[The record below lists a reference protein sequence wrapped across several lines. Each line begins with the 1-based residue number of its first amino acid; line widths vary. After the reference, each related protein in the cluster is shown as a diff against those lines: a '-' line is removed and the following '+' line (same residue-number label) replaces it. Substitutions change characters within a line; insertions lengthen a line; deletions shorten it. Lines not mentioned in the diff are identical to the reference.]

1 MIKNFFLVT
10 IRNIFRN
17 KAFSIINILG
27 LSLGMACSI
36 LIFLWV
42 HDEQRV
48 DKFLTGNK
56 AVYGVYERVFS
67 EGKVE
72 AGHNTP
78 GLLATELK
86 RNIPEIKYA
95 SGFWSAE
102 EILFS
107 AGNKNINEKGCY
119 TDSDF
124 FKIFNYHLLQG
135 TKATA
140 LTGPDDIALS
150 KKMAVAFF
158 GSPEK
163 AIGKTIRFNNLIDF
177 RVSAVFD
184 DQPSYAS
191 EKFDYAL
198 NWQYLLKSVT
208 WLKDWINRSPATYI
222 ELKNG
227 ADPIKTE
234 AKIKDFIKPYL
245 GSYAGGYHLE
255 LGLQRFDQMYLNAT
269 FKNGLPAGG
278 RIEYVRL
285 FSIIAIFI
293 LLIACI
299 NFMNLATARSVKRS
313 KEVGIRKAIGAIRGW
328 LILQFI
334 GEAVLLAFFAL
345 IAAISLVA
353 LILPVFNQIT
363 AKQIVL
369 PFSSVKFWLCSSGL
383 LLLTGIVAGSYPALF
398 LSSLNPVKVLKGSL
412 KFSPGALFFRKGL
425 VVFQFVLSII
435 FIVSTIV
442 IAQQIKYVQAKSLG
456 FDKEN
461 LVYIPIE
468 RDLGRK
474 FSVFKQQL
482 SSLPG
487 IRTVTYSNQIP
498 TQTGAHVYNLDWEG
512 KNPATKVVAI
522 HNGVGYDYLKTM
534 NLKLLMGRDFSRDF
548 PSDSTAY
555 IINETALK
563 MTGYK
568 NLIGK
573 RLTFFEHRGKIIG
586 VLKDFNFQSLH
597 NPIQPLVIAFTGE
610 NISWDG
616 GYTIVRT
623 EAGKTKAAIASMGS
637 VFKEMEPEFPFRYF
651 FADEEYQKLYNN
663 EQAISKL
670 SDSFSFLAIFL
681 SCLGLLGLAMFT
693 AEQRAKEIGVRKIIG
708 ANVSDIVLMLSSD
721 IVRLVIIASVIATP
735 VSWLVLNK
743 WLQGFAFR
751 IQISWWTFIVAG
763 VLTLLIA
770 MLTISYQAI
779 KAAFINPIKS
789 LRSE

>member
-1 MIKNFFLVT
+1 MIKNYLKT
-10 IRNIFRN
+10 AFRN
-17 KAFSIINILG
+17 LTRNKLFSLINIVG
-27 LSLGMACSI
+27 LAIGMACSI

-42 HDEQRV
+42 HDEKRV
-48 DKFLTGNK
+48 DKFLVENK

-67 EGKVE
+67 EGKID
-72 AGHNTP
+72 AGHFTP
-78 GLLATELK
+78 GLLAAELK

-95 SGFWSAE
+95 SGFWSAQ

-107 AGNKNINEKGCY
+107 AGQKNINEKGCY
-119 TDSDF
+119 ADSDF

-140 LTGPDDIALS
+140 LTEPDAVALS
-150 KKMAVAFF
+150 RKMAVAFF

-177 RVSAVFD
+177 RVSAVFED
-184 DQPSYAS
+184 LPSYAS

-198 NWQYLLKSVT
+198 NWQYLLTSVT
-208 WLKDWINRSPATYI
+208 WLKDWLNRSPATYI
-222 ELKNG
+222 ELQDG
-227 ADPIKTE
+227 TDPIKVE
-234 AKIKDFIKPYL
+234 AKIKNFIKPYL
-245 GSYAGGYHLE
+245 TSNGSGFHLE
-255 LGLQRFDQMYLNAT
+255 LGLQRFDQMYLNST
-269 FKNGLPAGG
+269 FKNGIPDGG

-285 FSIIAIFI
+285 FSIIAVFI

-313 KEVGIRKAIGAIRGW
+313 KEVGIRKAVGAIRGW

-334 GEAVLLAFFAL
+334 GESVLLAFFAFVL
-345 IAAISLVA
+345 ALFLVVV
-353 LILPVFNQIT
+353 ILPVFNQVT

-369 PFSSVKFWLCSSGL
+369 PLSSLTFWFNAGGL

-412 KFSPGALFFRKGL
+412 KFGSGALLFRKGL

-435 FIVSTIV
+435 FIISTII
-442 IAQQIKYVQAKSLG
+442 IAQQVSYVQAKNLG

-468 RDLGRK
+468 RDLGHK

-482 SSLPG
+482 SALPG
-487 IRTVTYSNQIP
+487 IKSLSYSNQIP
-498 TQTGAHVYNLDWEG
+498 TQIGAHVYNLDWEG

-534 NLKLLMGRDFSRDF
+534 NLKLLSGRDFSKDF
-548 PSDSTAY
+548 PSDSAAY

-563 MTGYK
+563 MIGYK
-568 NLIGK
+568 NPIGK
-573 RLTFFEHRGKIIG
+573 PLTFFEHRGKIIG

-597 NPIQPLVIAFTGE
+597 DPIQPLVIGFTGE

-616 GYTIVRT
+616 GLVIVRT
-623 EAGKTKAAIASMGS
+623 EAGKTKLAISGIEN
-637 VFKEMEPEFPFRYF
+637 VFKKMEPKFPFKYL

-663 EQAISKL
+663 EQVISRL
-670 SDSFSFLAIFL
+670 SNTFSFLTIFI

-693 AEQRAKEIGVRKIIG
+693 AEQRSKEIGVRKIIG
-708 ANVSDIVLMLSSD
+708 ANVSDIVMMLSTD
-721 IVRLVIIASVIATP
+721 IVKLVILASVIATP
-735 VSWLVLNK
+735 VSWLIMNK

-751 IQISWWTFIVAG
+751 IHINGWIFVAAG
-763 VLTLLIA
+763 GLTLIIA
-770 MLTISYQAI
+770 LLTISYQAL
-779 KAAFINPIKS
+779 KAALINPVKS